1 MQRGRQRYE
10 VYCAAC
16 HGLTG
21 EGNGLTALRAMEL
34 QQPTWIPPTSLHVEP
49 VVQQPVGQLFQTISY
64 GVRKMPAYQYQIP
77 PEDRWAIVLYVRAL
91 QRSQNATLSDVP
103 QELQNSLRETN

>member
-1 MQRGRQRYE
+1 
-10 VYCAAC
+10 
-16 HGLTG
+16 
-21 EGNGLTALRAMEL
+21 MEL
-34 QQPTWIPPTSLHVEP
+34 QQPTWVPPTSLLSEP

-64 GVRKMPAYQYQIP
+64 GVRKMAAYQYQIP

-103 QELQNSLRETN
+103 QELQSSLRETN